1 MAHGRVRI
9 LGPWFATR
17 RPDPG
22 ELDENGKTRSTVRHR
37 HAVARHGHTQ
47 AAFAQT
53 QPQGKT
59 RTQVVN
65 ELKQAQHDG
74 VVPTGKTQYPPSG
87 ELVARNKELHGISV
101 HGGEK
106 APQADNHDNLATR

>member
-1 MAHGRVRI
+1 MKTAKLAALFVTVTLSLGMA
-9 LGPWFATR
+9 
-17 RPDPG
+17 
-22 ELDENGKTRSTVRHR
+22 
-37 HAVARHGHTQ
+37 TQ

-53 QPQGKT
+53 QTQGKT
-59 RTQVVN
+59 RTQVLN

-74 VVPTGKTQYPPSG
+74 VVPTGKTQYPPSS

>member
-1 MAHGRVRI
+1 MKTAKLAALFVT
-9 LGPWFATR
+9 ATLSIGLA
-17 RPDPG
+17 P
-22 ELDENGKTRSTVRHR
+22 
-37 HAVARHGHTQ
+37 Q

-53 QPQGKT
+53 PTQGKT
-59 RTQVVN
+59 RAQVVN

-74 VVPTGKTQYPPSG
+74 IVPTSKTQYPPTA
-87 ELVARNKELHGISV
+87 EMIARNKELHGISA

>member
-1 MAHGRVRI
+1 MKTAKLAALFVTATLSLGMA
-9 LGPWFATR
+9 
-17 RPDPG
+17 
-22 ELDENGKTRSTVRHR
+22 
-37 HAVARHGHTQ
+37 TQ

-53 QPQGKT
+53 PTQGKS

-74 VVPTGKTQYPPSG
+74 VVPISKTHYPPTG
-87 ELVARNKELHGISV
+87 EIVARNKELHGISV

-106 APQADNHDNLATR
+106 KPQTDNHDDLAAKQ

>member
-1 MAHGRVRI
+1 MKTAQLAALFVTATLSLGMA
-9 LGPWFATR
+9 
-17 RPDPG
+17 
-22 ELDENGKTRSTVRHR
+22 
-37 HAVARHGHTQ
+37 TQ

-53 QPQGKT
+53 QMQGKT

-74 VVPTGKTQYPPSG
+74 VVPTSKTQYPPSS
-87 ELVARNKELHGISV
+87 ELIARNKELHGISV

-106 APQADNHDNLATR
+106 KPQTDNHDELTARQ